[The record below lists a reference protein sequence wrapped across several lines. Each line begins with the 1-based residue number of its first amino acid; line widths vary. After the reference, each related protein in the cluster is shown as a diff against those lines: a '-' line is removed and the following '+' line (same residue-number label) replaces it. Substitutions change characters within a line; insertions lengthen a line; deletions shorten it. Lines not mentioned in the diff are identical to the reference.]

1 MKKKILFCTLIL
13 AMAFASGACNKNT
26 EPAVE
31 EPAVEIENNMEL
43 SELTADQIDIFKLTS
58 TSFIDEVKAG
68 TMTYGVME
76 EKQEKVFEG
85 YINMGELP
93 DNAVELFR
101 EWKTSVDYDEKLMD
115 WVFDSENKP
124 EEEVEQKVE
133 SKPIVQ
139 NQNKPKP
146 TEKQEQTQHKE
157 VTQKPVKPSNNTPS
171 DGEVVG
177 TPGEVITPSGGGS
190 TITEAEDVIGDIS
203 DSFSRALQSEAQ
215 RIASEQG
222 ISYEQALAQV
232 KADWGV

>member
-43 SELTADQIDIFKLTS
+43 SELTADQIDLFKLTS

-68 TMTYGVME
+68 TLTYGVME
-76 EKQEKVFEG
+76 EKQEKVLEG

-115 WVFDSENKP
+115 WIFDSENEP

-190 TITEAEDVIGDIS
+190 TITEAEDVIGDFDDLMADAI
-203 DSFSRALQSEAQ
+203 RSEAN
-215 RIASEQG
+215 RIAKEKG
-222 ISYEQALAQV
+222 ISYDEALKLVQS
-232 KADWGV
+232 GN

>member
-1 MKKKILFCTLIL
+1 MKKKILCTLIL

-26 EPAVE
+26 ETTVE

-93 DNAVELFR
+93 DNAVEMFR

-115 WVFDSENKP
+115 WIFDSENEP
-124 EEEVEQKVE
+124 EDEVVEKVE
-133 SKPIVQ
+133 NAKSIVQ

-157 VTQKPVKPSNNTPS
+157 ATQKPVKPSNNTPS

-177 TPGEVITPSGGGS
+177 TPGEVISAGGGES
-190 TITEAEDVIGDIS
+190 GINNTEDIEGLGFESSLAEVI
-203 DSFSRALQSEAQ
+203 ALQE
-215 RIASEQG
+215 G
-222 ISYEQALAQV
+222 ISFEEALQRV
-232 KADWGV
+232 RNGQY

>member
-31 EPAVEIENNMEL
+31 EPAVETTV
-43 SELTADQIDIFKLTS
+43 LTLEEMTKEQKAHFKVVALIFNQ
-58 TSFIDEVKAG
+58 EVKDG
-68 TMTYGVME
+68 TMTYAVME
-76 EKQEKVFEG
+76 EKQEEEIANLIEMKL
-85 YINMGELP
+85 LP

-101 EWKTSVDYDEKLMD
+101 EWKVAHHYEDKFMD
-115 WVFDSENKP
+115 WIFDSENEP

-177 TPGEVITPSGGGS
+177 TPGEVISAGGGES
-190 TITEAEDVIGDIS
+190 GINNTEDIEGLGFESSLAEVI
-203 DSFSRALQSEAQ
+203 ALQE
-215 RIASEQG
+215 G
-222 ISYEQALAQV
+222 ISFEEALQRV
-232 KADWGV
+232 RNGEY

>member
-101 EWKTSVDYDEKLMD
+101 EWKTSVD
-115 WVFDSENKP
+115 
-124 EEEVEQKVE
+124 
-133 SKPIVQ
+133 
-139 NQNKPKP
+139 
-146 TEKQEQTQHKE
+146 
-157 VTQKPVKPSNNTPS
+157 
-171 DGEVVG
+171 
-177 TPGEVITPSGGGS
+177 
-190 TITEAEDVIGDIS
+190 
-203 DSFSRALQSEAQ
+203 
-215 RIASEQG
+215 
-222 ISYEQALAQV
+222 
-232 KADWGV
+232 